1 MGSWHSMY
9 PNSFKPNNCRLGKKI
24 AADLGVG
31 VDDNFVKPVFGELG
45 GEGVELE
52 RSTDGN

>member
-1 MGSWHSMY
+1 MY